1 MLLEIDFVKNFFRYL
16 GTYSLR
22 YILGFFITTAVI
34 NYLGDYEFGKFSY
47 LISVASLI
55 GGFASLGFNSTIP
68 TFLKLSSCKEEKN
81 AIMSTAFISLL
92 AAGFLNGL
100 IFLIFI
106 KFTDPDYLLLA
117 IIYSLIFPLGSSN
130 SIKYFFEYNADLK
143 FITIINNLALAIS
156 FASKLLGLYL
166 DKPLSWF
173 ILCITI
179 EQVVIFVSYLI
190 LYRRAVNGALF
201 ESFSF
206 LILNKLLKKSL
217 PFLLSGIMI
226 TMYMKI
232 DQIMIKWILGEESN
246 GVYSATIRLVEV
258 FYFLP
263 VIIQT
268 TYYPFILK
276 TISNKTLTKI
286 KMLGQYKLILIICS
300 IITTFLIFFAKDIL
314 YILYGTESASST
326 TLLQVYGFSLILI
339 AIGTIR
345 NHLIY
350 YYQLSNFYFLIT
362 VIGVFINIILNLI
375 FIPYFGLIG
384 CAYATIISQ
393 LFVSI
398 ISSLFN
404 KILKDDLLFLGMNIL
419 KKK

>member
-1 MLLEIDFVKNFFRYL
+1 MFKETVFIKNFFRYL

-34 NYLGDYEFGKFSY
+34 NYLGNYEFGRFSY
-47 LISVASLI
+47 LFSVASLI

-68 TFLKLSSCKEEKN
+68 TFLKLSSTPEEKKT
-81 AIMSTAFISLL
+81 IMSTAFISLL
-92 AAGFLNGL
+92 VAGFLNSL
-100 IFLIFI
+100 IFLLFI
-106 KFTDPDYLLLA
+106 KFTSPSYFFLA
-117 IIYSLIFPLGSSN
+117 IIYSVIFPLGSSN
-130 SIKYFFEYNADLK
+130 SIKYFFEYNAELK
-143 FITIINNLALAIS
+143 FITILNNLALAIS

-166 DKPLSWF
+166 EKPLSWF
-173 ILCITI
+173 ILCIII
-179 EQVVIFVSYLI
+179 EQVVIFISYLI
-190 LYRRAVNGALF
+190 LYRKAVNGVLF
-201 ESFSF
+201 ENFSF
-206 LILNKLLKKSL
+206 LVLKKLLKKSL

-276 TISNKTLTKI
+276 TISNNTSTKI
-286 KMLGQYKLILIICS
+286 KMLNQYKLILIISS
-300 IITTFLIFFAKDIL
+300 IITTLLVFFAKDIL
-314 YILYGTESASST
+314 YILYGPESVSST
-326 TLLQVYGFSLILI
+326 ALLQVYGFSLVLI
-339 AIGTIR
+339 GIGTIR

-350 YYQLSNFYFLIT
+350 YHQLSNFYLIIT
-362 VIGVFINIILNLI
+362 VVGVFINISLNLI
-375 FIPYFGLIG
+375 FIPLYGLIG

-398 ISSLFN
+398 ISSFFN
-404 KILKDDLLFLGMNIL
+404 KILKDDLLFFSKNIF
-419 KKK
+419 KKA